1 MSSVDDILLKCYE
14 DSAFAGKMFFP
25 HHFTRPFDK
34 VHDQIFDLLD
44 NSDNRKKLILAP
56 RGIGKTT
63 IDNLLIPAKRMLF
76 HDKRYI
82 VPVGATY
89 ETAEEQSET
98 LKRELM
104 DNETLN
110 TLFDIERTG
119 TFSKSNW
126 VMKVGGHEV
135 NVRPKGAGQK
145 LRGMKWGS
153 YRPDLIIV
161 DDLEDDE
168 SVRNET
174 RRKDL
179 SDWFHGALL
188 NTVDRGA
195 DNWEVIVIGTLL
207 HEDSLLMNLHEN
219 PDWDSIVIELC
230 DDDYNSNA
238 PNFLTDEQVKE
249 LAGEYKE
256 AGKLDVFY
264 REYRNI
270 PISLEDADFR
280 QEYFKYYEEGERDEH
295 GNKKWHF
302 DESPY
307 LATFILVDIARSVKV
322 SSADSA
328 IVGVTLDMDNHR
340 IFVRDIVHGKMYPDQ
355 IYDEA
360 INMAKRL
367 KARFMGIEVTGLNE
381 FISYPLKNE
390 LFRRAPGIE
399 LIELQARGGVKEQGK
414 VERVRSLVPFYRQ
427 GLVYHNSSCCDPL
440 EAQLLSFP
448 RSKRWDIMDALGYA
462 VEMLERGQKYMMPG
476 GDDYDSPQVVEQE
489 FMELEKEY
497 SRMPKQQE
505 FRIV

>member
-1 MSSVDDILLKCYE
+1 MDDLDRIMQQCYM
-14 DSAFAGKMFFP
+14 DSEFMGNMIFP
-25 HHFTRPFDK
+25 EHFSRPFDK

-44 NSDNRKKLILAP
+44 NSDNPKKLILAP

-63 IDNLLIPAKRMLF
+63 IDNLLIPAKRILF

-104 DNETLN
+104 ENETIN
-110 TLFDIERTG
+110 TLFDVEKTG

-126 VMKVGGHEV
+126 VIKVGGHEV
-135 NVRPKGAGQK
+135 NVRPKGAGQR

-168 SVRNET
+168 SVRNEM

-230 DDDYNSNA
+230 DDEYRSNA
-238 PNFLTDEQVKE
+238 PNFMTDQDVED
-249 LAGEYKE
+249 LANEYRQ

-270 PISLEDADFR
+270 PISLEDADF
-280 QEYFKYYEEGERDEH
+280 QQSYFQYYEEGERDEH
-295 GNKKWHF
+295 GKKKYDF
-302 DESPY
+302 AYNSDIVS
-307 LATFILVDIARSVKV
+307 FVLVDIARSTKI

-328 IVGVTLDMDNHR
+328 IVGVAIDMEENK
-340 IFVRDIVHGKMYPDQ
+340 IFVRDIVSGKLHPDE
-355 IYDEA
+355 IYDES
-360 INMAKRL
+360 ISMCQRL
-367 KARFMGIEVTGLNE
+367 KARYLGIEVTGLNE
-381 FISYPLKNE
+381 FVTYPFKNE
-390 LFRRAPGIE
+390 LSRRAPGIE
-399 LIELQARGGVKEQGK
+399 LVELQARGGVNEKGK
-414 VERVRSLVPFYRQ
+414 TERVRSLVPFYRQ
-427 GLVYHNSSCCDPL
+427 GLVYHNKSCCSAL

-462 VEMLERGQKYMMPG
+462 PEMLEKGQKYMYVK
-476 GDDYDSPQVVEQE
+476 GDYYDSPAEIEKE
-489 FMELEKEY
+489 FEELEREN
-497 SRMPKQQE
+497 SFGPQE
-505 FRIV
+505 DFRII